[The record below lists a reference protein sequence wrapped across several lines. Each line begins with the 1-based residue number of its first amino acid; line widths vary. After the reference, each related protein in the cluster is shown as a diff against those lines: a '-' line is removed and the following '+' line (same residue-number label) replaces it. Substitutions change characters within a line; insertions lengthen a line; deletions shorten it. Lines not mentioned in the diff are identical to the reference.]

1 MPCKV
6 LFLCCVLSGKIEKPY
21 LFTLNK
27 MKKNLLLLLIA
38 FSFIAK
44 GFAQISIAYPTAA
57 QSITRSLD
65 STLLTVQLAFGASCT
80 ATTVNIKFP
89 PGVEYI
95 AGSVLKTAGSGS
107 SIIIAESNITVK
119 RSPIFTLSGITS
131 PGDITFT
138 VKRRAD
144 CGSGAGGKDTIAV
157 TGSCGTLTEN
167 APNVNSYNL
176 FSPAVS
182 ITAPAA
188 ISNAY
193 IGSTFSRTGTITN
206 GGNGCLDT
214 LRFYIVYPNASIVSI
229 RFASQIVVNGTPVT
243 PYRTSGDTLFYKI
256 FGSTFFGAGKLLC
269 NGQSVSFTENIQ
281 VKKCTTTT
289 TVYNAGWGK
298 NEKALCQNASVP
310 GTLTMANGTAT
321 PAANITTV
329 QSLSYCRDG
338 IYNIGFAN
346 NGSGLNAGAMYN
358 VKAYLGHNYGYTQV
372 FLPRKDFKVDIKNI
386 SINGNAMPATL
397 IASPLVTGDQVYQLN
412 FSQFTADPDGAGV
425 GLEDLDGDGQFDDL
439 APGKTATV
447 RFEEKWNCDNG
458 CPIAQYLFTQ
468 RTAVNYTTMC
478 GAAVTTPNLILTNPY
493 YNYSLQTINV
503 VAPTQAQGGTPFTTQ
518 VCMNGQWSPPS
529 YKPTDSLY
537 LEITLPPGF
546 SLAGS
551 GNVKINGVAATA
563 SQYSFSGNKLTIAKK
578 GYAQSICY
586 SYDLVYTC
594 GIAGDVNINYTMR
607 YVGDNSCSCQEKIA
621 CVDKIINLKC
631 NPPCANGIVNY
642 QPVVK
647 RVSLG
652 FTDET
657 LATKVSPAI
666 VTGIP
671 LKTALPKDTIIIS
684 VKGFQTGNATN
695 LQYYY
700 QLGKAPDGNDVITF
714 VSGTFYHKSFS
725 SGITSSCAITAPV
738 MSSTPTITK
747 FTYDFTPCLE
757 SGKIKNKDSAWVD
770 IQYVVTKANNGLL
783 YGNKLTTVP
792 NTLSYFYNLDG
803 SNNQVYCDNWTT
815 DFLLCGIRTADD
827 YYGSYNVSG
836 CGQYYLNGAIRP
848 IYEDASDLFPG
859 EYRPASEV
867 DSIVLILPAGY
878 EYDNSATCFMQATYW
893 STLLNTGYYPD
904 VVVTPV
910 LRGNKVIL
918 KNPKNGTW
926 HLCDYAKSTNYNLN
940 RYYIPVKPGCQTA
953 IGSVQGG
960 VEFYIK
966 DYFYADKTGEA
977 SQKLHPTNF
986 TTSLTLNTIDKP
998 SIALQNNTGTV
1009 DGVSEQHYWDVQISN
1024 PGTTTA
1030 PSLWLALEKGTSDIS
1045 IDSVV
1050 LKPSNLIAAPIA
1062 YTGVNKWYQLN
1073 AAGFAGGS
1081 NQQLRIYF
1089 KYLKCTADSIQMK
1102 AGWNCSGYPTDPTAY
1117 SCQAL
1122 SQWLKVNPLPS
1133 QVQLS
1138 IIKQPDFPSSTLC
1151 SVDTVSVIINSAQAG
1166 DVNNPILKIV
1176 PPPGLQVTTPIRVEY
1191 PLGSGAWQSITPT
1204 IVSGE
1209 YFLNLENH
1217 TNIGVNGLKGTVKK
1231 PLATDRQIKVDIM
1244 YETSCGFTNGTKL
1257 NFVVQGFRPC
1267 GIAAIGNNDE
1277 IRSNPINIAGAN
1289 AVGAAAT
1296 NINISNANIQC
1307 GTTTTVNISITPL
1320 ISPTTNSDTAT
1331 ITLPAGINYIAGSF
1345 TGCGTCGLSTATGT
1359 GGAVILKFKLP
1370 VNAAA
1375 NAPINFSID
1384 VNANPAA
1391 TCRQYIIDVQTI
1403 RTGTLLTCGAT
1414 VCSNATPVVLSSG
1427 TSTITV
1433 KKASLQILEYK
1444 LLGTGPFYAGHTYS
1458 SSIKIQNYG
1467 NINAAAGYVAEI
1479 YCIGNA
1485 NPFSG
1490 IVLPAINMGQI
1501 ITITQ
1506 NVTIPAGCGGGGS
1519 LMAKIN
1525 FKTTLPS
1532 TISQCLCEENYVITA
1547 IVLPVKLI
1555 SFKVAASNTRNTIS
1569 WKTGDES
1576 TGIKYDVLRSTDGI
1590 NFEPVKT
1597 INVTLVGNG
1606 EYDFT
1611 DNLLPLNSNKLFYRL
1626 QITET
1631 TGAVKYSEI
1640 AVVNRGNTQQQG
1652 LSIMPSPA
1660 SSSIRAQFYSPAG
1673 GAVHI
1678 MIYNSEGRK
1687 VKEWN
1692 KDVVKGV
1699 NAIVLDGLD
1708 TMADGMYIMQVE
1720 NKGIY
1725 LQQKLYMLK

>member
-1 MPCKV
+1 
-6 LFLCCVLSGKIEKPY
+6 
-21 LFTLNK
+21 

-38 FSFIAK
+38 FSFIGK
-44 GFAQISIAYPTAA
+44 GFAQITIAYPTAA

-65 STLLTVQLAFGASCT
+65 STLLTVQLAFGAGCT
-80 ATTVNIKFP
+80 ATTINIKFP
-89 PGVEYI
+89 TGVEYI
-95 AGSVLKTAGSGS
+95 AGTVLKTAGSGS
-107 SIIIAESNITVK
+107 NIIIAESNITDK

-193 IGSTFSRTGTITN
+193 MGSTFSRTGTITN

-214 LRFYIVYPNASIVSI
+214 LRFYIVYPNAGIVSI

-256 FGSTFFGAGKLLC
+256 FGSTFFGAGKLFC

-281 VKKCTTTT
+281 VKKCNPANTI
-289 TVYNAGWGK
+289 YNGGWGK
-298 NEKALCQNASVP
+298 KVNSLCQYATSFSTV
-310 GTLTMANGTAT
+310 TMANGTAT
-321 PAANITTV
+321 PAAGITTV

-338 IYNIGFAN
+338 IYTIAYSN
-346 NGSGLNAGAMYN
+346 NGTGANAGAMYN
-358 VKAYLGHNYGYTQV
+358 VAGYLGHNYGYTPV

-386 SINGNAMPATL
+386 SINGALLSAALVP
-397 IASPLVTGDQVYQLN
+397 SPLVTGDQVYQIN
-412 FSQFTADPDGAGV
+412 CTQFTTDPDGAGV
-425 GLEDLDGDGQFDDL
+425 GLDDLDGDGQFDDL
-439 APGKTATV
+439 APGKTFTI
-447 RFEEKWNCDNG
+447 RYEEKWNCDNN
-458 CPIAQYLFTQ
+458 CPVAGYLFTP
-468 RTAVNYTTMC
+468 RSAVIYNTMC
-478 GAAVTTPNLILTNPY
+478 GTAVTTPNLILSNPY
-493 YNYSLQTINV
+493 YNYLSESVNVIAPAQT
-503 VAPTQAQGGTPFTTQ
+503 QGGVPFTTQ
-518 VCMNGQWSPPS
+518 VCMNGQWNAPA
-529 YKPTDSLY
+529 YRPTDSLY
-537 LEITLPPGF
+537 FEVTLPPGF
-546 SLAGS
+546 SLAGT
-551 GNVKINGVAATA
+551 GNITINGVAALA
-563 SQYSFSGNKLTIAKK
+563 SQYSFAGNKLSIKKK
-578 GYAQSICY
+578 GFAQAICY
-586 SYDLVYTC
+586 TYDLVYAC
-594 GIAGDVNINYTMR
+594 GASGDLNINYTMR

-621 CVDKIINLKC
+621 CVDKLINVKC
-631 NPPCANGIVNY
+631 PTPCASGIVNY
-642 QPVVK
+642 QPIVK

-657 LATKVSPAI
+657 LTTKVLPAT

-671 LKTALPKDTIIIS
+671 LKSALPKDTVVIS
-684 VKGFQTGNATN
+684 AKGFQTGNYTN

-700 QLGKAPDGNDVITF
+700 QLGKAANGDDVLQF

-725 SGITSSCAITAPV
+725 SGNITSCAITAPV
-738 MSSTPTITK
+738 MSSTGTLTK

-770 IQYVVTKANNGLL
+770 IKYAVTKANNGFL
-783 YGNKLTTVP
+783 YGNQLTTVP
-792 NTLSYFYNLDG
+792 NTLSYFYNLDN
-803 SNNQVYCDNWTT
+803 SNNQTYCDIWTT
-815 DFLLCGIRTADD
+815 DFLLCGIKIEEN
-827 YYGSYNVSG
+827 YYGSYNVTG
-836 CGQYYLNGAIRP
+836 CGTNYLNGEIRA
-848 IYEDASDLFPG
+848 IYEDANDIFPG
-859 EYRPASEV
+859 EYRPVCEI
-867 DSIVLILPAGY
+867 DSIAIILPAGY
-878 EYDNSATCFMQATYW
+878 EYDNSNACYIQNTYW
-893 STLLNTGYYPD
+893 SSLSSFVNYPN
-904 VVVTPV
+904 VIIVPE
-910 LRGNKVIL
+910 LRGNKLIL

-926 HLCDYAKSTNYNLN
+926 HLTDYSKSTNYNQN
-940 RYYIPVKPGCQTA
+940 RYFVPVRATCQTA
-953 IGSVQGG
+953 TGQVQGG
-960 VEFYIK
+960 TEFYVK
-966 DYFYADKTGEA
+966 DYFYADKIGEA
-977 SQKLHPTNF
+977 YQKIYPTAA
-986 TTSLTLNTIDKP
+986 TSPLTLNSINKP
-998 SIALQNNTGTV
+998 SISIQNNTGTV

-1403 RTGTLLTCGAT
+1403 RTGTLLTCGAM
-1414 VCSNATPVVLSSG
+1414 VCSSATPVVLSSG

-1458 SSIKIQNYG
+1458 SSIKMQNYG

-1485 NPFSG
+1485 NPFTG
-1490 IVLPAINMGQI
+1490 IVLPAINTGQI

-1555 SFKVAASNTRNTIS
+1555 SFKVSASNTRNTIS

-1576 TGIKYDVLRSTDGI
+1576 TGIKYYVLRSTDGI

-1611 DNLLPLNSNKLFYRL
+1611 DNQLPLNSNKLFYRL

-1652 LSIMPSPA
+1652 LSIMPNPA
-1660 SSSIRAQFYSPAG
+1660 NSSIRAQFYSPAG